1 MSGSETMDQQHQ
13 GIMTFFEADAHSFV
27 MRIWRENRDD
37 PDSSAEWR
45 GWIEH
50 VQSTQRHYFRSVSE
64 IPQIVS
70 AYVADMEVL
79 DEQVFMPMHAKG
91 DNE

>member
-1 MSGSETMDQQHQ
+1 MDQQHQ
-13 GIMTFFEADAHSFV
+13 GVMTYFEAEAHSFV
-27 MRIWRENRDD
+27 MRIWREKRDN
-37 PDSSAEWR
+37 PDDSPEWR

-50 VQSTQRHYFRSVSE
+50 VQSTQRHYFRSVSD

-70 AYVADMEVL
+70 AYIGDIDSL
-79 DEQVFMPMHAKG
+79 DAQVFMPVTAEG